1 VAGFYQQYENTIEY
15 LFGFWDFDFA
25 TAGFKFL
32 NTGKS
37 KVTGV
42 DVSLT
47 GQAKLNKDLGMTVLL
62 GYTYVHPVSLE
73 PDYVYAVDDNGIEYS
88 YNSMSVDPSK
98 NILKYRFLHTVKF
111 DIGFDIYAFSIGMSL
126 KYFSK
131 IENLDKTIFDFE
143 DATLASGGTLQPIL
157 YRDYFYNH
165 NNGNAIVDMRA
176 GYRFHKHHK
185 IAVIVDNLFNRWYSL
200 RPLKAE
206 PMRSIQLQYTFIK

>member
-1 VAGFYQQYENTIEY
+1 
-15 LFGFWDFDFA
+15 
-25 TAGFKFL
+25 
-32 NTGKS
+32 
-37 KVTGV
+37 
-42 DVSLT
+42 
-47 GQAKLNKDLGMTVLL
+47 
-62 GYTYVHPVSLE
+62 
-73 PDYVYAVDDNGIEYS
+73 
-88 YNSMSVDPSK
+88 MSVDPSK
-98 NILKYRFLHTVKF
+98 NILKYRFLHTVKL
-111 DIGFDIYAFSIGMSL
+111 DLGFDIYDFSIGMSL